1 MSFLNVFIRNL
12 NNGVRHP
19 YDSQWEDGRGR
30 FPIKN
35 FGNDERE
42 VDASLNFR
50 HEG

>member
-1 MSFLNVFIRNL
+1 MVLSGVHSFKNQRKK
-12 NNGVRHP
+12 
-19 YDSQWEDGRGR
+19 QKRG